1 MSDSPAFE
9 PKFYELSR
17 LAEFAP
23 LPGISCTAITG
34 GTMMGNWVRL
44 APHTEMPAH
53 QHPNEQ
59 FGVML
64 EGVMELTIGDETR
77 VLRPGSVY
85 TIPGGV
91 VHRAQ
96 TFDDS
101 CLVLDVFNPPRED
114 YQRAMEAASKI

>member
-9 PKFYELSR
+9 PKFYELAELGEFSP
-17 LAEFAP
+17 LA
-23 LPGISCTAITG
+23 GISCTAITG

-44 APHTEMPAH
+44 APNTEMPAH
-53 QHPNEQ
+53 QHPHEQ

-64 EGVMELTIGDETR
+64 EGAMELTIGGETR
-77 VLRPGSVY
+77 MLRPGAVY

-96 TFDDS
+96 TYGEG

-114 YQRAMEAASKI
+114 YARAMEEAGRR